1 MAQVTFSVRMDAQ
14 LKKEFDSI
22 CNEFGMT
29 TSTALNIF
37 AKAVVRER
45 RIPFEISASE
55 KKNSPEQVLANLR
68 KIRAEAAKN
77 GTAGMS
83 LEEIDAEIDAV
94 RRGE

>member
-1 MAQVTFSVRMDAQ
+1 MAQVIFSVRMDAQ
-14 LKKEFDSI
+14 LKKEFDNI

-29 TSTALNIF
+29 MSTALNIF

>member
-1 MAQVTFSVRMDAQ
+1 MAQVIFSVRMDAQ
-14 LKKEFDSI
+14 LKKEFDNI

-29 TSTALNIF
+29 MSTALNIF

-55 KKNSPEQVLANLR
+55 KKNFPEQVLANLR

>member
-22 CNEFGMT
+22 CHEFGMT